1 LDRSDRHQ
9 HRLRDYHL
17 AQDGEHLS
25 WIGKPLIRDWV
36 AGLIAAFARGLTGAT
51 AQWVDCPPMAG
62 QRVYFANHTSH
73 LDFVVLWSVLPQE
86 IRSLVRPVA
95 AKDYWASGVRKHL
108 AVNVFH
114 AVLIERRRQAAAKL
128 DDQHDPDAHAAGQN
142 QAAEQKPGGHSLI
155 EHAMD
160 DLLNALGDK
169 NSLIIF
175 PEGTRGTGELP
186 GPFKSG
192 IYHLWRH
199 RPDVEFVPV
208 YLANLNRVLP
218 KGEFLPVPIISRVT
232 FGPPLKLEP
241 HETKK
246 SFVGKAYQAV
256 CSLREI

>member
-1 LDRSDRHQ
+1 MT
-9 HRLRDYHL
+9 
-17 AQDGEHLS
+17 G
-25 WIGKPLIRDWV
+25 DWL
-36 AGLIAAFARGLTGAT
+36 AGLIAALARGLTGAT
-51 AQWVDCPPMAG
+51 VQWLNCQPISG

-86 IRSLVRPVA
+86 LRSLVRPVA
-95 AKDYWASGVRKHL
+95 AKDYWSSGLRKYL
-108 AVNVFH
+108 AVNIFH
-114 AVLIERRRQAAAKL
+114 AVLIERRARQATDKTTG
-128 DDQHDPDAHAAGQN
+128 QQSPDLGN
-142 QAAEQKPGGHSLI
+142 QDTHNSDKRKPREHKPGEHSLI

-160 DLLNALGDK
+160 DLLNALGEK

-175 PEGTRGTGELP
+175 PEGTRGAGEAP

-232 FGPPLKLEP
+232 FGPPLQLEA
-241 HETKK
+241 HETKE
-246 SFVGKAYQAV
+246 SFIGKAHQAV

>member
-1 LDRSDRHQ
+1 MS
-9 HRLRDYHL
+9 
-17 AQDGEHLS
+17 GEFT
-25 WIGKPLIRDWV
+25 

-51 AQWVDCPPMAG
+51 VQWVNCRPSTG

-86 IRSLVRPVA
+86 VRSLARPVA
-95 AKDYWASGVRKHL
+95 ARDYWSSGLRRQL

-114 AVLIERRRQAAAKL
+114 AVLIERRRQAIDKSSEQPA
-128 DDQHDPDAHAAGQN
+128 PDRQN
-142 QAAEQKPGGHSLI
+142 PGEHRSGEPSLL
-155 EHAMD
+155 EHAIE
-160 DLLNALGDK
+160 DLLNALGEK

-175 PEGTRGTGELP
+175 PEGTRGTSEIP

-192 IYHLWRH
+192 IYHLWQH

-218 KGEFLPVPIISRVT
+218 KGEFLPVPIISRVI
-232 FGPPLKLEP
+232 FGPPLQLEAR
-241 HETKK
+241 ESKE
-246 SFVGKAYQAV
+246 SFIAKAHRGV